1 MSAHRVEHGLGS
13 PTAAMGQTRSF
24 GGVGSMSGLPE
35 KRTRLKDAQHLAL
48 CRSSRPR
55 QRTRPGLLEHCSVP
69 GRMIPGATALA
80 ASSLETIH
88 FGPEYCGRALLLRRA
103 VNGGME
109 LDAQATKLQTAENDL
124 KQLMAD
130 VTRAMEKAQ
139 DAVTRIAPKA
149 AAATTETESTS
160 R

>member
-1 MSAHRVEHGLGS
+1 
-13 PTAAMGQTRSF
+13 
-24 GGVGSMSGLPE
+24 MSGLHESGP
-35 KRTRLKDAQHLAL
+35 RLKGAQHLVL
-48 CRSSRPR
+48 CRSPTPR
-55 QRTRPGLLEHCSVP
+55 QHARPGLLEQCSVP
-69 GRMIPGATALA
+69 GRMIPKSNG
-80 ASSLETIH
+80 SRRKSLETIH
-88 FGPEYCGRALLLRRA
+88 FGPEYCGRALPLRRA

-109 LDAQATKLQTAENDL
+109 MDAQATKLQTAENDL

-149 AAATTETESTS
+149 ATATTGTEATS